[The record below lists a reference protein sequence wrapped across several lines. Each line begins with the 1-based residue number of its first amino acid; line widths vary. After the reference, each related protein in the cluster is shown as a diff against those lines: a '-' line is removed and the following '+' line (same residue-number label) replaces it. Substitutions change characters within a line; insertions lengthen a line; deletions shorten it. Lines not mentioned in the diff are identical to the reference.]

1 MSNNFS
7 INLFVIQVIV
17 ILLLLCI
24 VLWIFKVRE
33 ISYLN
38 KRFSR
43 FCLEPLKDDSIS
55 LFDKAKIIYGKIRKS
70 LSVLLVKLGIFN
82 DYSKKYQKYCSKSN
96 IVKDEAMG
104 YIADKVIAS
113 FVSVLILVV
122 ASIFQ
127 YKSFGFTSIL
137 TAFLIGFFVPD
148 IYLYI
153 KNMVRMKRIEKD
165 MLKAIIIMNNAF
177 KSGFSIIQAIYT
189 VYHELDGPISDEF
202 RKLYIDLTFGLNT
215 EVAFERFNKRVDN
228 KEAKY
233 ITTSLNVLNKTGGNI
248 VQVFS
253 SVERNAFT
261 RKKLEE
267 ELKSLS
273 SSANAIFKILVFI
286 PILLFMAIFLMNPIY
301 FNPLFSTSIGLMILG
316 LIVIIYISYIII
328 IRKVVKAGI
337 K

>member
-1 MSNNFS
+1 MNGNFN
-7 INLFVIQVIV
+7 INLFIIQIVI
-17 ILLLLCI
+17 ILLLLGI
-24 VLWIFKVRE
+24 ALWLIRAKK
-33 ISYLN
+33 ISNLN
-38 KRFSR
+38 KRFR
-43 FCLEPLKDDSIS
+43 NFCIEPLKDDSIA
-55 LFDKAKIIYGKIRKS
+55 LFDKGRHIYQSIRNYISKY
-70 LSVLLVKLGIFN
+70 LIKLKIFN
-82 DYSKKYQKYCSKSN
+82 DYSKKYQKYCDKSK
-96 IVKDEAMG
+96 IIRDDAMG
-104 YIADKVIAS
+104 YVSDKVIVGLVAI
-113 FVSVLILVV
+113 VIVVLSNVL
-122 ASIFQ
+122 Q
-127 YKSFGFTSIL
+127 YKMFSFLQFL
-137 TAFLIGFFVPD
+137 TAFLIGFFIPD

-153 KNMVRMKRIEKD
+153 REKVRKKQIERD

-202 RKLYIDLTFGLNT
+202 RKMYIDLTFGLNT

-286 PILLFMAIFLMNPIY
+286 PVLLFIAILLMNPSY
-301 FNPLFSTSIGLMILG
+301 FNPLFSTPIGMMILV
-316 LIVIIYISYIII
+316 LMAIIYITYIVI

-337 K
+337 R

>member
-7 INLFVIQVIV
+7 VELFIIQVII
-17 ILLLLCI
+17 ILLLLSI
-24 VLWIFKVRE
+24 TLLLFKIKK
-33 ISYLN
+33 ISNLN
-38 KRFSR
+38 KRFSH

-55 LFDKAKIIYGKIRKS
+55 LVDRAKIMYGNIRQR
-70 LSVLLVKLGIFN
+70 LSVVLVKFGIFN
-82 DYSKKYQKYCSKSN
+82 DYSRKYQKYCSKSK
-96 IVKDEAMG
+96 IIKDEAMG
-104 YIADKVIAS
+104 YIADKVMVGFAS
-113 FVSVLILVV
+113 ILILVV

-127 YKSFGFTSIL
+127 YKAFSFIDGL

-148 IYLYI
+148 VYLYI
-153 KNMVRMKRIEKD
+153 KNKIRMKQVEKD

-189 VYHELDGPISDEF
+189 VYHELDGAISDEF

-253 SVERNAFT
+253 SVERSAFT

-267 ELKSLS
+267 ELKSLA

-301 FNPLFSTSIGLMILG
+301 FNPLFTTPIGLMILL
-316 LIVIIYISYIII
+316 LIVVIYVSYIII

>member
-1 MSNNFS
+1 MNGNFN
-7 INLFVIQVIV
+7 INLFVIQIVI
-17 ILLLLCI
+17 ILLLLSI
-24 VLWIFKVRE
+24 ALWLLRVKK
-33 ISYLN
+33 ISTLN
-38 KRFSR
+38 KRFRS
-43 FCLEPLKDDSIS
+43 FCIEPLKDDSIS
-55 LFDKAKIIYGKIRKS
+55 LFDKGKRVYQRLRNNISKH
-70 LSVLLVKLGIFN
+70 LIKLKIFN
-82 DYSKKYQKYCSKSN
+82 DYSKKYQKYCDKSK
-96 IVKDEAMG
+96 IIRDDAMG
-104 YIADKVIAS
+104 YVSDKVIVGLVAIMI
-113 FVSVLILVV
+113 VVLSNVL
-122 ASIFQ
+122 Q
-127 YKSFGFTSIL
+127 YKMFSFLQFV
-137 TAFLIGFFVPD
+137 TAFLIGFFIPD
-148 IYLYI
+148 VYLYI
-153 KNMVRMKRIEKD
+153 REKVRKKQIERD

-202 RKLYIDLTFGLNT
+202 RKMYIDLTFGLNT

-253 SVERNAFT
+253 SVERSAFT

-286 PILLFMAIFLMNPIY
+286 PVLLFMAILLMNPTY
-301 FNPLFSTSIGLMILG
+301 FNPLFSTPIGIMILG
-316 LIVIIYISYIII
+316 LMIVIYITYIVI

>member
-1 MSNNFS
+1 MSNNF
-7 INLFVIQVIV
+7 NTQLFIIQVVI
-17 ILLLLCI
+17 ILLFLCI
-24 VLWIFKVRE
+24 ALWIFRIKK
-33 ISYLN
+33 ISNLN
-38 KRFSR
+38 KRFSN

-55 LFDKAKIIYGKIRKS
+55 LFDKGKNIYNKIRNN
-70 LSVLLVKLGIFN
+70 LSKRLIKLKIFN
-82 DYSKKYQKYCSKSN
+82 DYSKKYQKYCDKSK
-96 IVKDEAMG
+96 IIRDDAMG
-104 YIADKVIAS
+104 YVSDKVIVGFIS
-113 FVSVLILVV
+113 IIVVVLSDV
-122 ASIFQ
+122 FQ
-127 YKSFGFTSIL
+127 YKPFSFMQFL
-137 TAFLIGFFVPD
+137 TAFLVGFFIPD
-148 IYLYI
+148 VYLYI
-153 KNMVRMKRIEKD
+153 RDKVRMKQIEKD

-189 VYHELDGPISDEF
+189 VYHELDGPIADEF

-267 ELKSLS
+267 ELKSLA

-286 PILLFMAIFLMNPIY
+286 PVLLFMAIFLMNPTY
-301 FNPLFSTSIGLMILG
+301 FNPLFSTTIGLMILG
-316 LIVIIYISYIII
+316 LIIIIYISYIII

>member
-1 MSNNFS
+1 MNGNFN
-7 INLFVIQVIV
+7 INLFIIQIGI
-17 ILLLLCI
+17 ILLLLGI
-24 VLWIFKVRE
+24 TLWLLRVKK
-33 ISYLN
+33 ISSLN
-38 KRFSR
+38 KRFSN
-43 FCLEPLKDDSIS
+43 FCIEPLKDDSIS
-55 LFDKAKIIYGKIRKS
+55 LFDKGKHIYNKFRNYISKR
-70 LSVLLVKLGIFN
+70 LIKLKIFN
-82 DYSKKYQKYCSKSN
+82 DYSKKYQKYCDKSK
-96 IVKDEAMG
+96 IIRDDAMA
-104 YIADKVIAS
+104 YVSDKVIVGLVAII
-113 FVSVLILVV
+113 VMVLSNVL
-122 ASIFQ
+122 Q
-127 YKSFGFTSIL
+127 YKAFSFIQFL
-137 TAFLIGFFVPD
+137 TAFLIGFFIPD
-148 IYLYI
+148 VYLYI
-153 KNMVRMKRIEKD
+153 REKVRKKQIERD

-202 RKLYIDLTFGLNT
+202 RKMYIDLTFGLNT

-253 SVERNAFT
+253 SVERSAFT

-267 ELKSLS
+267 ELRSLA

-286 PILLFMAIFLMNPIY
+286 PILLFMAILLMNPTY
-301 FNPLFSTSIGLMILG
+301 FNPLFSTPIGIIILSI
-316 LIVIIYISYIII
+316 IVIIYIVYIII

>member
-1 MSNNFS
+1 MNSNFN
-7 INLFVIQVIV
+7 INLFIIRIV
-17 ILLLLCI
+17 IILILLGIALWLLRAK
-24 VLWIFKVRE
+24 KV
-33 ISYLN
+33 SNLN
-38 KRFSR
+38 KRFSN
-43 FCLEPLKDDSIS
+43 FCIEPLKDDSLS
-55 LFDKAKIIYGKIRKS
+55 LFDKVKRIYYITRKTIS
-70 LSVLLVKLGIFN
+70 KYLVKLKIFD
-82 DYSKKYQKYCSKSN
+82 DYSKKYQKYCDKSK
-96 IVKDEAMG
+96 IIREDAMD
-104 YIADKVIAS
+104 YISDKIITGILAIGV
-113 FVSVLILVV
+113 VVLSDV
-122 ASIFQ
+122 FQ
-127 YKSFGFTSIL
+127 YKAFSFIQFL
-137 TAFLIGFFVPD
+137 TAFLIGFFIPD

-153 KNMVRMKRIEKD
+153 RGKFRKKQIERD

-202 RKLYIDLTFGLNT
+202 RKMYIDLTFGLNT

-253 SVERNAFT
+253 SVERSAFT
-261 RKKLEE
+261 RKRLEE

-286 PILLFMAIFLMNPIY
+286 PILLFMAILLMNPTY
-301 FNPLFSTSIGLMILG
+301 FNPLFTTPIGIMILG
-316 LIVIIYISYIII
+316 LCVLIYVMYIVV